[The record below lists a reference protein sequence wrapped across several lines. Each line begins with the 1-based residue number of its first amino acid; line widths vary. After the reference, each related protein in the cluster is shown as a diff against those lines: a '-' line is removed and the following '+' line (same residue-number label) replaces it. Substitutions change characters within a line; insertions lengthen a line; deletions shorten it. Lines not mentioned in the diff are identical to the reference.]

1 MSPIDQVL
9 PLLTKVRRRQPGQ
22 WSACCPAHDDKNP
35 SLSVRENPDGAVL
48 LRCFAG
54 CEVAAIVGAIG
65 LELHELFPPRD
76 KPPNSPMRIARLL
89 TPGQALNLLHDE
101 AQFIGIV
108 AGNIGHGVEL
118 SAADRERGL
127 QAAGRVAYIRSAV
140 MK

>member
-76 KPPNSPMRIARLL
+76 KPPNSPARIAPLL
-89 TPGQALNLLHDE
+89 TPGQALELLHDE
-101 AQFIGIV
+101 TQFIGLV
-108 AGNIGHGVEL
+108 AGNIGHDAVLTE
-118 SAADRERGL
+118 AARERVL
-127 QAAGRVAYIRSAV
+127 QAAGRIAYIRTAV
-140 MK
+140 

>member
-1 MSPIDQVL
+1 MSPIDQIL

-65 LELHELFPPRD
+65 LQLHELFPPRD
-76 KPPNSPMRIARLL
+76 KPPNSPRRIARLL
-89 TPGQALNLLHDE
+89 TDSQALDMLHDE

-108 AGNIGHGVEL
+108 AGNIGHGAVLTEANREL
-118 SAADRERGL
+118 VL